1 MSDPLSQIGRDPE
14 RTPEGDRRA
23 EAGHY
28 VQLEE
33 WARRAREL
41 EKQVRAKEGGDGSY
55 TGATGV
61 GAGKVRVLHGHRP

>member
-1 MSDPLSQIGRDPE
+1 MNDLLSEMGRDPE

-23 EAGHY
+23 EAEHY
-28 VQLEE
+28 ERMDE